1 MNYTFRYDVIWR
13 NLDHLFF
20 GLWIDVYMAVIAI
33 ALGTLIGLVVAF
45 SYFSKN
51 RVIRGLA
58 SWYVTII
65 RNIPL
70 MIVVLFIYFGLP
82 DAGIAFPEIPSF
94 IFALT
99 LYAGAYVA
107 EVFRGGLQTMHKGMD
122 EAGMAL
128 GMSYLQIVAFIKI
141 PILFRTVMPALSNN
155 YISLFKDG
163 SIATVIAVPELT
175 FQTRRINLESFRTL
189 EAWTFTAAVYIV
201 VVFILAAL
209 LRQVERKV
217 RIPK

>member
-1 MNYTFRYDVIWR
+1 MNYTFRYDVIWM

-82 DAGIAFPEIPSF
+82 SVGFTFAEIPSF
-94 IFALT
+94 VFALT
-99 LYAGAYVA
+99 LYAGSYIA
-107 EVFRGGLQTMHKGMD
+107 EVFRGGLQAMHKGLD

-128 GMSYLQIVAFIKI
+128 GMSHWQIVAFIKI
-141 PILFRTVMPALSNN
+141 PILFRTVMPALSSN

-175 FQTRRINLESFRTL
+175 FQTRKINLESFRTL

-201 VVFILAAL
+201 VVFIIAGL
-209 LRQVERKV
+209 LRLVERKV

>member
-82 DAGIAFPEIPSF
+82 DVGFTFAEIPSF
-94 IFALT
+94 VFALT
-99 LYAGAYVA
+99 LYAGSYIA
-107 EVFRGGLQTMHKGMD
+107 EVFRGGLQAMHKGLD

-128 GMSYLQIVAFIKI
+128 GMSHWQIVAFIKI
-141 PILFRTVMPALSNN
+141 PILFRTVMPALGSN

-163 SIATVIAVPELT
+163 SVATVIAVPELT

-201 VVFILAAL
+201 VVFIIAGL
-209 LRQVERKV
+209 LRLVERKV

>member
-82 DAGIAFPEIPSF
+82 DVGFTFTEIPSF
-94 IFALT
+94 VFALT
-99 LYAGAYVA
+99 LYAGAYIA
-107 EVFRGGLQTMHKGMD
+107 EVFRGGLQAMHKGLD

-128 GMSYLQIVAFIKI
+128 GMSHWQIMAFIKI
-141 PILFRTVMPALSNN
+141 PILFRTVMPALGSN

-201 VVFILAAL
+201 VVFIIAGL
-209 LRQVERKV
+209 LRLVERKV

>member
-82 DAGIAFPEIPSF
+82 DVGVTFVVTQIGSSYAQVSAITSNTGYNASVDANLKFTSST
-94 IFALT
+94 LT
-99 LYAGAYVA
+99 Y
-107 EVFRGGLQTMHKGMD
+107 
-122 EAGMAL
+122 
-128 GMSYLQIVAFIKI
+128 
-141 PILFRTVMPALSNN
+141 
-155 YISLFKDG
+155 
-163 SIATVIAVPELT
+163 
-175 FQTRRINLESFRTL
+175 
-189 EAWTFTAAVYIV
+189 
-201 VVFILAAL
+201 
-209 LRQVERKV
+209 
-217 RIPK
+217 

>member
-82 DAGIAFPEIPSF
+82 DVGFTFAEIPSF
-94 IFALT
+94 VFALT
-99 LYAGAYVA
+99 LYAGSYIA
-107 EVFRGGLQTMHKGMD
+107 EVFRGGLQAMHKGLD

-128 GMSYLQIVAFIKI
+128 GMSHWQIVAFIKI
-141 PILFRTVMPALSNN
+141 PILFRTVMPALGSN
-155 YISLFKDG
+155 YISLFKDC
-163 SIATVIAVPELT
+163 SVATVIAVPELT
-175 FQTRRINLESFRTL
+175 FQTRKINLESFRTL

-201 VVFILAAL
+201 VVFIIAGL
-209 LRQVERKV
+209 LRLVERKV

>member
-82 DAGIAFPEIPSF
+82 DVGFTFAEIPSF
-94 IFALT
+94 VFALT
-99 LYAGAYVA
+99 LYAGSYIA
-107 EVFRGGLQTMHKGMD
+107 EVFRGGLQAMHKGLD

-128 GMSYLQIVAFIKI
+128 GMSHWQIVAFIKI
-141 PILFRTVMPALSNN
+141 PILFRTVMPALGSN

-163 SIATVIAVPELT
+163 SVATVIAVPELT

-201 VVFILAAL
+201 VVFIIAGL
-209 LRQVERKV
+209 LRLVERKV
-217 RIPK
+217 KIPK

>member
-82 DAGIAFPEIPSF
+82 DVGVTFAEIPSF
-94 IFALT
+94 VFALT
-99 LYAGAYVA
+99 LYAGSYIA
-107 EVFRGGLQTMHKGMD
+107 EVFRGGLQAMHKGLD

-128 GMSYLQIVAFIKI
+128 GMSHWQIVAFIKI
-141 PILFRTVMPALSNN
+141 PILFRTVMPALSSN

-201 VVFILAAL
+201 VVFIIAGL
-209 LRQVERKV
+209 LRLVERKV

>member
-1 MNYTFRYDVIWR
+1 
-13 NLDHLFF
+13 
-20 GLWIDVYMAVIAI
+20 MAVIAI

-51 RVIRGLA
+51 RFIRGLA

-70 MIVVLFIYFGLP
+70 MIVVLFIYFGLA
-82 DAGIAFPEIPSF
+82 DVGLTFPEIPSF
-94 IFALT
+94 VFALT
-99 LYAGAYVA
+99 VYAGAYIA
-107 EVFRGGLQTMHKGMD
+107 EVFRGGLQAMHKGLD

-128 GMSYLQIVAFIKI
+128 GMSYGQIVAFIKI
-141 PILFRTVMPALSNN
+141 PILFRTVMPALGSN

-189 EAWTFTAAVYIV
+189 EAWTFTAALYII
-201 VVFILAAL
+201 VVFIFAGL

>member
-51 RVIRGLA
+51 RVIRGFA

-82 DAGIAFPEIPSF
+82 DAGIAVPEIPSF

-99 LYAGAYVA
+99 LYAGAYIA
-107 EVFRGGLQTMHKGMD
+107 EVFRGGLQAMHKGLD

-128 GMSYLQIVAFIKI
+128 GMSHWQIHHSACQ
-141 PILFRTVMPALSNN
+141 SE
-155 YISLFKDG
+155 G
-163 SIATVIAVPELT
+163 SSGKSAP
-175 FQTRRINLESFRTL
+175 RR
-189 EAWTFTAAVYIV
+189 WTG
-201 VVFILAAL
+201 
-209 LRQVERKV
+209 
-217 RIPK
+217 

>member
-82 DAGIAFPEIPSF
+82 SVGFTFAEIPSF
-94 IFALT
+94 VFALT
-99 LYAGAYVA
+99 LYAGSYIA
-107 EVFRGGLQTMHKGMD
+107 EVFRGGLQAMHKGLD

-128 GMSYLQIVAFIKI
+128 GMSHWQIVAFIKI
-141 PILFRTVMPALSNN
+141 PILFRTVMPALGSN

-163 SIATVIAVPELT
+163 SVATVIAVPELT

-201 VVFILAAL
+201 VVFIIAGL
-209 LRQVERKV
+209 LRLVERKV
-217 RIPK
+217 KIPK

>member
-82 DAGIAFPEIPSF
+82 DVGFTFAEIPSF
-94 IFALT
+94 VFALT
-99 LYAGAYVA
+99 LYAGSYIA
-107 EVFRGGLQTMHKGMD
+107 EVFRGGLQAIHKGLD

-128 GMSYLQIVAFIKI
+128 GMSHWQIVAFIKI
-141 PILFRTVMPALSNN
+141 PILFRTVMPALGSN

-163 SIATVIAVPELT
+163 SVATVIAVPELT

-201 VVFILAAL
+201 VVFIIAGL
-209 LRQVERKV
+209 LRLVERKV

>member
-82 DAGIAFPEIPSF
+82 DVGFTFAEIPSF
-94 IFALT
+94 VFA
-99 LYAGAYVA
+99 
-107 EVFRGGLQTMHKGMD
+107 GLQAMHKGLD

-128 GMSYLQIVAFIKI
+128 GMSHWQIVAFIKI
-141 PILFRTVMPALSNN
+141 PILFRTVMPALGSN

-163 SIATVIAVPELT
+163 SVATVIAVPELT

-201 VVFILAAL
+201 VVFIIAGL
-209 LRQVERKV
+209 LRLVERKV
-217 RIPK
+217 KIPK

>member
-82 DAGIAFPEIPSF
+82 DVGFTFAEIPSF
-94 IFALT
+94 VFALT
-99 LYAGAYVA
+99 LYAGSYIA
-107 EVFRGGLQTMHKGMD
+107 EVFRGGLQAMHKGLD

-128 GMSYLQIVAFIKI
+128 GMSHWQIVAFIKI
-141 PILFRTVMPALSNN
+141 PILFRTVMPALSSN

-201 VVFILAAL
+201 VVFIIAGL
-209 LRQVERKV
+209 LRLVERKV

>member
-51 RVIRGLA
+51 RVIRGFA

-82 DAGIAFPEIPSF
+82 DAGITVPEIPSF

-99 LYAGAYVA
+99 LYAGAYIA
-107 EVFRGGLQTMHKGMD
+107 EVFRGGLQAMHKGLD

-128 GMSYLQIVAFIKI
+128 GMSNWQIVVFIKI
-141 PILFRTVMPALSNN
+141 PILFRTVRPALGSN

-201 VVFILAAL
+201 VVFIFAGL